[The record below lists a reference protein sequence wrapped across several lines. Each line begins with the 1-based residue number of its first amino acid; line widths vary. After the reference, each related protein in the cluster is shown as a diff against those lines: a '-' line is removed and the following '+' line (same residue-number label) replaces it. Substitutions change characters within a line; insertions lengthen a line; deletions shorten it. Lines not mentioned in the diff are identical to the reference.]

1 MMVWKPRIDWARGLT
16 SALRTVLLFTPLT
29 LVGVGIELVYPSVLW
44 LRGVLEYAYYGVVGL
59 FALHLV
65 LDFAGAP
72 SKTAFFGGRAV
83 DVLLLLPL
91 PLATDGVRLAVG
103 FIVLRQT
110 LELVGSLTHLLGARS
125 RLSVMRFTPARVIA
139 SSFAGTILVG
149 TVLLTLPVATVE
161 GQGTALL
168 DALFTA
174 TSAVCVT
181 GLIVLDTPQ
190 HFSTFGQ
197 VVIVGLMQVGG
208 LGIMTFSTFLALALR
223 RRMGMQGRV
232 VMQDLLD
239 EQNIETLK
247 SMIMG
252 ILKMTFII
260 EAIGALVLTWAW
272 YAPADGLPRALFLG
286 LFHSV
291 AAFNN
296 AGFAL
301 FSDNLLQYRGDIL
314 INLTITTLI
323 ILGGLGFTVIPGLSE
338 LRFWR
343 KGHVPRLS
351 CHSRLVLMTTAILL
365 AGGTLVFFLAEF
377 SNSMADFS
385 WTERLLASYFL
396 AVTPRTAGF
405 NTIDTAS
412 LTDLS
417 LFITIILMFIGA
429 SPAGT
434 GGGVKTSTLALLVLS
449 VRAILRKRDEVEV
462 FYRTIPRETVH
473 KALVI
478 ITFSFSLIN
487 LFTISLLSTDGAPF
501 LPTMFEVVSA
511 FGTVGLSMGLTP
523 SLTEAGKLLIVV
535 VMFIGRIGP
544 LTMALALGEQRD
556 RARFAYPTERV
567 MVG

>member
-1 MMVWKPRIDWARGLT
+1 MLKWKPRIGWA
-16 SALRTVLLFTPLT
+16 SAALITLRALTVLTPLI
-29 LVGVGIELVYPSVLW
+29 LIGLAIEAMYPAVPW
-44 LRGVLEYAYYGVVGL
+44 LRGPLECVYYGVVGL

-65 LDFAGAP
+65 LSFSQAA
-72 SKTAFFGGRAV
+72 SKTAFFRSRTF
-83 DVLLLLPL
+83 DILLLLPL
-91 PLATDGVRLAVG
+91 ALAIDGVRIAVG
-103 FIVLRQT
+103 FIALRHT
-110 LELVGSLTHLLGARS
+110 LEIIRSLAYLSGMGH
-125 RLSVMRFTPARVIA
+125 RLSMLRFTPARVIA

-149 TVLLTLPVATVE
+149 TVLLTLPIATAE
-161 GQGTALL
+161 GQGTGVL

-181 GLIVLDTPQ
+181 GLIVLDTPK

-197 VVIVGLMQVGG
+197 VVIMGLMQVGG
-208 LGIMTFSTFLALALR
+208 LGIMTFSTFLAIALR
-223 RRMGMQGRV
+223 RRMGMQDRV
-232 VMQDLLD
+232 VMQDLL
-239 EQNIETLK
+239 EEHNIETLK
-247 SMIMG
+247 SMIVS

-260 EAIGALVLTWAW
+260 EAIGALILAGAW
-272 YAPADGLPRALFLG
+272 YSWGERPRQALYLG
-286 LFHSV
+286 AFHSI

-301 FSDNLLQYRGDIL
+301 FSDSLMQYRGDIL
-314 INLTITTLI
+314 INLAITGLI
-323 ILGGLGFTVIPGLSE
+323 VLGGLGFTVIAGLSE
-338 LRFWR
+338 VRPWG
-343 KGHVPRLS
+343 KAQVPRLS
-351 CHSRLVLMTTAILL
+351 CHSRLVLATTAILL
-365 AGGTLVFFLAEF
+365 ASGTLMFFLAEF
-377 SNSMADFS
+377 SKSMADFS

-405 NTIDTAS
+405 NTVDTAS

-417 LFITIILMFIGA
+417 LFITIILMFVGA

-434 GGGVKTSTLALLVLS
+434 GGGVKTITFALLVLS
-449 VRAILRKRDEVEV
+449 VRSILRKREEVEV

-487 LFTISLLSTDGAPF
+487 LFTILLLVTDGAHF
-501 LPTMFEVVSA
+501 LPAMFEVVSA

-523 SLTEAGKLLIVV
+523 SLTAAGKVIIIV

>member
-1 MMVWKPRIDWARGLT
+1 MKWKPRFDWGSGTRA
-16 SALRTVLLFTPLT
+16 ALRTILLCAPLA
-29 LVGVGIELVYPSVLW
+29 LVGLGIEALYPPVPPL
-44 LRGVLEYAYYGVVGL
+44 LGLLEYVYYGVVGL

-65 LDFAGAP
+65 LDFTQAA
-72 SKTAFFGGRAV
+72 SKTVFFRARAF
-83 DVLLLLPL
+83 DLLLLFPL
-91 PLATDGVRLAVG
+91 PLASDGVRIAVG
-103 FIVLRQT
+103 LIALRQT
-110 LELVGSLTHLLGARS
+110 SVLIRSLTYWPGAGNRLGV
-125 RLSVMRFTPARVIA
+125 LGFTPARVIA

-149 TVLLTLPVATVE
+149 TILLTLPVATVE
-161 GQGTALL
+161 GQGTELV

-181 GLIVLDTPQ
+181 GLIVLDTPK

-197 VVIVGLMQVGG
+197 VVIMGLMQVGG
-208 LGIMTFSTFLALALR
+208 LGIMTFSTFLAIALR
-223 RRMGMQGRV
+223 RRMGMQDRV
-232 VMQDLLD
+232 VMQDLLEERD
-239 EQNIETLK
+239 LETLK
-247 SMIMG
+247 GMIVS

-260 EAIGALVLTWAW
+260 EAIGMLILTWAW
-272 YAPADGLPRALFLG
+272 YSLG
-286 LFHSV
+286 ERPSQAFYLGIFHSI

-301 FSDNLLQYRGDIL
+301 FSDNLMQYRGDIP

-323 ILGGLGFTVIPGLSE
+323 ILGGLGFTVISGLSE
-338 LRFWR
+338 WRFWG
-343 KGHVPRLS
+343 KAQVPRLS
-351 CHSRLVLMTTAILL
+351 CHTRVVLATTGILL
-365 AGGTLVFFLAEF
+365 AGGTLMFFVAEF
-377 SNSMADFS
+377 SQGMADFS
-385 WTERLLASYFL
+385 WTERVLASYFL

-405 NTIDTAS
+405 NTVDTAS

-417 LFITIILMFIGA
+417 LFITIILMFVGA
-429 SPAGT
+429 SPAST
-434 GGGVKTSTLALLVLS
+434 GGGVKTSTVALLVMS
-449 VRAILRKRDEVEV
+449 IRAILRQREEVEV
-462 FYRTIPRETVH
+462 FHRTIPRETVH

-487 LFTISLLSTDGAPF
+487 LFTILLLLPDDVRF
-501 LPTMFEVVSA
+501 LPAMFEVVSA

-523 SLTEAGKLLIVV
+523 SLTTAGKVIIIV